1 MERRSSPQTRRSAEG
16 TRRSRSMMLNML
28 LSYLSIE
35 LEIVPYFRHRVA
47 AKKEK
52 ADLENEVED
61 LEGSCFYKE
70 VCIF

>member
-1 MERRSSPQTRRSAEG
+1 
-16 TRRSRSMMLNML
+16 MMLNML